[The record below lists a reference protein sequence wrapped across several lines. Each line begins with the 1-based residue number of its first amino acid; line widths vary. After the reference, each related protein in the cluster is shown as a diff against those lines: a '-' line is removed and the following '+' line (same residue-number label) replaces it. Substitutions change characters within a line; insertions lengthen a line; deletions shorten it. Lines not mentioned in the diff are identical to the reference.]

1 MFAAM
6 SSLLDIGEML
16 HEYALQNFVDF
27 TSSPASITTLEDDKE
42 NTERVTVDAVAS
54 NYNVLYHLMS
64 HHPKQRHLPKKDLIK
79 GLQAADHAVDYK
91 MSGARTNSLYWARD
105 EAEKLIMLWS
115 YVWTCAKRSKASRN
129 ARLQKLKYL
138 LQDSADD
145 DDEYPE
151 VTAEDGPE
159 DGAEEVDDEAD
170 GNQAPPEEVDDEADG
185 NQAPLALEDGVMDL
199 VSDGE
204 VECSCGG
211 GGRWKAQL
219 KVNTVS
225 GSYTLRSAL
234 GSNSPKT
241 QTMTL
246 WGTRRAMMMT
256 RTYRRGLTATSK
268 QNSSLIRLHIVKSSR
283 TFQRHGQ
290 SRHQR

>member
-1 MFAAM
+1 MTYVHATRASVGFWSLDVVVISDCLHAAM
-6 SSLLDIGEML
+6 SSLPEIGEML
-16 HEYALQNFVDF
+16 HEHALQNFVDF
-27 TSSPASITTLEDDKE
+27 NSSPASITKLEDDKE

-204 VECSCGG
+204 VECSCEGG
-211 GGRWKAQL
+211 
-219 KVNTVS
+219 
-225 GSYTLRSAL
+225 
-234 GSNSPKT
+234 
-241 QTMTL
+241 
-246 WGTRRAMMMT
+246 
-256 RTYRRGLTATSK
+256 
-268 QNSSLIRLHIVKSSR
+268 SLEGPAEGKHNFRLLHIA
-283 TFQRHGQ
+283 QRAGFWPPEDTDDD
-290 SRHQR
+290 SLGYPESDDDDKDL

>member
-1 MFAAM
+1 MTCECDVRACNSCVRRILVSRRGGHLRLFAAM

-79 GLQAADHAVDYK
+79 GLQAADHAVGYK

-151 VTAEDGPE
+151 AAAEDGPE
-159 DGAEEVDDEAD
+159 DGAEED
-170 GNQAPPEEVDDEADG
+170 DDEADG

-199 VSDGE
+199 VSDG
-204 VECSCGG
+204 
-211 GGRWKAQL
+211 
-219 KVNTVS
+219 
-225 GSYTLRSAL
+225 
-234 GSNSPKT
+234 
-241 QTMTL
+241 
-246 WGTRRAMMMT
+246 
-256 RTYRRGLTATSK
+256 
-268 QNSSLIRLHIVKSSR
+268 
-283 TFQRHGQ
+283 
-290 SRHQR
+290 